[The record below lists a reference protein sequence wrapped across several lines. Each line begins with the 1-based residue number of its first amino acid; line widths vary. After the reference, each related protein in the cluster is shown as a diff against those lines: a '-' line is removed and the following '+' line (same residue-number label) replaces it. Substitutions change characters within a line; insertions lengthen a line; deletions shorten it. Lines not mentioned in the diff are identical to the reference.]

1 MGAMAILLTLLLLA
15 PDAPATKVPELVEIL
30 KDLDRAPAALKL
42 LREIGGLKGNHAEA
56 NALVKMIRDPKL
68 NRKLLAKKPEVM
80 EASFRALGGIGSRQ
94 VTKQLLALL
103 KHSTLKKHAVIR
115 IGVCHALK
123 GSADPK
129 AAEALIKLMR
139 DKSDHV
145 VAAAAEAA
153 GAYRYEKE
161 LMRKDLFKTIL
172 GIYESNWNLKN
183 SVDPEMKTQRRR
195 AEEKWE
201 IIEKPME
208 KSLQLLSNVTQ
219 IDPPAWRRFWNKNK
233 KRRWGDLEH

>member
-1 MGAMAILLTLLLLA
+1 MEAMAILLTLLLLA

-30 KDLDRAPAALKL
+30 KDLDRAPEALKL

-56 NALVKMIRDPKL
+56 IALVKMIRDPKL
-68 NRKLLAKKPEVM
+68 NAKLLGKKPEVV
-80 EASFRALGGIGSRQ
+80 EASFRALGGIGSRK
-94 VTKQLLALL
+94 VTKQLLAML
-103 KHSTLKKHAVIR
+103 KHSRLKKHAVVR
-115 IGVCHALK
+115 IGVCRALK

-139 DKSDHV
+139 NKNDHV
-145 VAAAAEAA
+145 IAAAAEAA

-161 LMRKDLFKTIL
+161 HLRKELFKTIL
-172 GIYESNWNLKN
+172 GIYESTWNLKN
-183 SVDPEMKTQRRR
+183 AVDPEKKTEKRR

-201 IIEKPME
+201 IIEQPME

-219 IDPPAWRRFWNKNK
+219 SDPPGWRRFWNKNK
-233 KRRWGDLEH
+233 KKRWGDLEY

>member
-1 MGAMAILLTLLLLA
+1 MKAMAILLTLLLLA
-15 PDAPATKVPELVEIL
+15 PDAPATKVPELIEIL
-30 KDLDRAPAALKL
+30 RDLERTPQALQL

-56 NALVKMIRDPKL
+56 AALVKMIRNPRL
-68 NRKLLAKKPEVM
+68 YPRLLTNKPEVV
-80 EASFRALGGIGSRQ
+80 EASFRALGGIGSRK

-103 KHSTLKKHAVIR
+103 DHSTLKKHAVIR
-115 IGVCHALK
+115 VGVCRALE

-139 DKSDHV
+139 DKNDHV
-145 VAAAAEAA
+145 IAAAAEAA

-161 LMRKDLFKTIL
+161 FIRKDLFKTIL
-172 GIYESNWNLKN
+172 GIYESTWNLKN
-183 SVDPEMKTQRRR
+183 TVDPEKKTEKRR

-201 IIEKPME
+201 IIEQPME

-219 IDPPAWRRFWNKNK
+219 VDPPAWRRFWNKNK

>member
-1 MGAMAILLTLLLLA
+1 MGVMAILLTLLLLA
-15 PDAPATKVPELVEIL
+15 PDEPATKVPQLTEIL
-30 KDLDRAPAALKL
+30 KDLDRTPEALQL
-42 LREIGGLKGNHAEA
+42 LREIGGMKGNHAEA
-56 NALVKMIRDPKL
+56 MALVKMIRNPRL
-68 NRKLLAKKPEVM
+68 NSKLLKSKPEVI
-80 EASFRALGGIGSRQ
+80 EASFRALGGIGSRK
-94 VTKQLLALL
+94 VTKQLLLLL
-103 KHSTLKKHAVIR
+103 KHSTLKKEEVIR
-115 IGVCHALK
+115 IGVCRALK

-129 AAEALIKLMR
+129 ATEALIKLMR

-145 VAAAAEAA
+145 IAAAGEAA

-161 LMRKDLFKTIL
+161 HIRKDLFKTIL
-172 GIYESNWNLKN
+172 GIYESTWNLKN
-183 SVDPEMKTQRRR
+183 SVDPEMKTERRR

-219 IDPPAWRRFWNKNK
+219 NDPPAWRRFWNKNK